1 MNLTDVVTGLVILL
15 GLVGVAVPLLPGVFL
30 IAVAVVVWAAVVGG
44 PVVWTAAGVAVAVL
58 LVGAVVKYVVPG
70 RRLAEAGVP
79 RRTLVA
85 GGLAALVG
93 FFVIP
98 VVGLFLGFVAGVYLS
113 ERQRVGTGEAWPA
126 TVAALR
132 AVGLSILIEL
142 GSGLVAA
149 GVWLTGALLT

>member
-15 GLVGVAVPLLPGVFL
+15 GLVGVVVPLLPGVVL

-44 PVVWTAAGVAVAVL
+44 PVAWTAAGVVVAVL
-58 LVGAVVKYVVPG
+58 GAGAVVKYVVPG
-70 RRLAEAGVP
+70 RRLAEAGIP

-93 FFVIP
+93 FFVVP
-98 VVGLFLGFVAGVYLS
+98 VVGLLLGFVGGVYVS
-113 ERQRVGTGEAWPA
+113 ERQRVGAAEAWPA

-132 AVGLSILIEL
+132 AVGLSLLIEL